1 MFVAD
6 SIPAHDTT
14 DRSKEHVGVMSRPA
28 DRVIHSEASYAHYMQ
43 DVRRY
48 LTHVKSDRVQFRQLD
63 VHHPRFAQ
71 NRDEGLP
78 FRNPRPVHRLE
89 HECGPTQRDTFFTV
103 LNWFRGRSHP
113 WSS

>member
-6 SIPAHDTT
+6 SIPAHDMTEISIET
-14 DRSKEHVGVMSRPA
+14 QVVVA
-28 DRVIHSEASYAHYMQ
+28 DRVIHSEASYAHYMH